1 MARSKHKQKASFAGI
16 PRVVMECP
24 DYTNL
29 SGSAIRLLVELA
41 CAYKGGNNGD
51 LSPAWTLMKE
61 RGFRSKATLTRV
73 IKELVA
79 AEMIML
85 TRQGQ
90 FIRNRAGLYALTWA
104 SIDECAG
111 KQLDE
116 SPTRT
121 PPRNFS
127 LERQQGW
134 PRKLDPPEQKLNRK
148 GTKTAPKPL
157 LRAVN

>member
-16 PRVVMECP
+16 PRIVMECP

-29 SGSAIRLLVELA
+29 SSNAIRLLVELA
-41 CAYKGGNNGD
+41 YSYKGGNNGD
-51 LSPAWTLMKE
+51 LCPAWTLMKE

-90 FIRNRAGLYALTWA
+90 FIRNKAGLYALTWA
-104 SIDECAG
+104 SIDECSG
-111 KQLDE
+111 KYLDE

-134 PRKLDPPEQKLNRK
+134 PRKLDPPVQKLYRK
-148 GTKTAPKPL
+148 GTETELKVV

>member
-1 MARSKHKQKASFAGI
+1 MARSKHTQTASFAGI

-61 RGFRSKATLTRV
+61 RGFRSKATLTKA

>member
-1 MARSKHKQKASFAGI
+1 MAGSKHKQKASFAGI
-16 PRVVMECP
+16 PRIVMECP

-29 SGSAIRLLVELA
+29 SSSAIRLLVELA

-51 LSPAWTLMKE
+51 LCPAWTLMKL

-90 FIRNRAGLYALTWA
+90 FIRKKAGLYALTWA
-104 SIDECAG
+104 PIDECAG
-111 KQLDE
+111 KYLDE
-116 SPTRT
+116 SPTHT
-121 PPRNFS
+121 APRNFS

>member
-24 DYTNL
+24 DYTSL
-29 SGSAIRLLVELA
+29 SASAIRLLVELA
-41 CAYKGGNNGD
+41 YSYKGGNNGD
-51 LSPAWTLMKE
+51 LCPAWTLMKE
-61 RGFRSKATLTRV
+61 RGFRSKATLTRA

-90 FIRNRAGLYALTWA
+90 FIRNKAGLYALTWA
-104 SIDECAG
+104 PINECSG
-111 KQLDE
+111 KHLDE

-134 PRKLDPPEQKLNRK
+134 PRKLDLPEQKLYRK
-148 GTKTAPKPL
+148 GTETELKVV
-157 LRAVN
+157 LRVVN

>member
-1 MARSKHKQKASFAGI
+1 MARVKHKQLSSFAGI

-41 CAYKGGNNGD
+41 YSYKGGNNGD
-51 LSPAWTLMKE
+51 LCPAWTLMKE
-61 RGFRSKATLTRV
+61 RGFRSKATLTKA

-79 AEMIML
+79 AGMIIL

-90 FIRNRAGLYALTWA
+90 FIRNKAGLYALTWA
-104 SIDECAG
+104 PIDECSG
-111 KQLDE
+111 KYLDE

-134 PRKLDPPEQKLNRK
+134 PRKLDPPEQKLYRK
-148 GTKTAPKPL
+148 GTETEPKVV
-157 LRAVN
+157 LRVAN

>member
-1 MARSKHKQKASFAGI
+1 MARTKHKQKASFAGI
-16 PRVVMECP
+16 PRMVMECP
-24 DYTNL
+24 DYINL
-29 SGSAIRLLVELA
+29 SSNAIRLLVELS
-41 CAYKGGNNGD
+41 CSYKGGNNGD
-51 LSPAWTLMKE
+51 LCPAWTLMKE

-79 AEMIML
+79 AEMIIL

>member
-16 PRVVMECP
+16 PRIVMECP

-29 SGSAIRLLVELA
+29 SSNAIRLLVELA
-41 CAYKGGNNGD
+41 YSYKGGNNGD
-51 LSPAWTLMKE
+51 LCPAWTLMKE

-79 AEMIML
+79 AEMITL

-90 FIRNRAGLYALTWA
+90 FIRNKAGLYALTWA
-104 SIDECAG
+104 PINECSG
-111 KQLDE
+111 KHLDE
-116 SPTRT
+116 SPTRA

-134 PRKLDPPEQKLNRK
+134 PRKLAPPEQNLNRK
-148 GTKTAPKPL
+148 GTKNVPKPF

>member
-61 RGFRSKATLTRV
+61 RGFRSKATLTRA

-79 AEMIML
+79 AEMIIL

-90 FIRNRAGLYALTWA
+90 SIKNRAGLYALTWA

>member
-1 MARSKHKQKASFAGI
+1 MARVKHKQKTSFAGI
-16 PRVVMECP
+16 PRLVMQCP
-24 DYTNL
+24 DYIRL
-29 SGSAIRLLVELA
+29 SGSAIKLLILLA
-41 CAYKGGNNGD
+41 CQFTGWNNGN
-51 LSPAWTLMKE
+51 LCPAWTLMKD
-61 RGFRSKATLTRV
+61 RGFSSKSTLSKA
-73 IKELVA
+73 IQELLA
-79 AEMIML
+79 AEMIIL

-90 FIRNRAGLYALTWA
+90 FIRNKAGLYALTWEP
-104 SIDECAG
+104 INECAG
-111 KQLDE
+111 KNLDE

-121 PPRNFS
+121 APRNFS

>member
-61 RGFRSKATLTRV
+61 RGFRSKATLTRA

-90 FIRNRAGLYALTWA
+90 FIKNRAGLYALTWA

-127 LERQQGW
+127 LEHQQGW

>member
-29 SGSAIRLLVELA
+29 SASAIRLLVELA
-41 CAYKGGNNGD
+41 YSYRGGNNGD
-51 LSPAWTLMKE
+51 LCPAWALMKE

-90 FIRNRAGLYALTWA
+90 FIRNKASLYALTWA
-104 SIDECAG
+104 PIDECSG
-111 KQLDE
+111 KDLEE
-116 SPTRT
+116 SSTRI
-121 PPRNFS
+121 PSRNFS
-127 LERQQGW
+127 LEKQQGW
-134 PRKLDPPEQKLNRK
+134 PRKLDQPVRKLYRK
-148 GTKTAPKPL
+148 GTETVPKVV
-157 LRAVN
+157 LRAVI

>member
-1 MARSKHKQKASFAGI
+1 MGRAKHKQNASFAGI

-24 DYTNL
+24 DYINL
-29 SGSAIRLLVELA
+29 NSNAIRLLVELA
-41 CAYKGGNNGD
+41 YSYKGGNNGD
-51 LSPAWTLMKE
+51 LCPAWTLMKE

-90 FIRNRAGLYALTWA
+90 FIRHKASLYALTWA
-104 SIDECAG
+104 PIDECSG
-111 KQLDE
+111 KYLEE
-116 SPTRT
+116 SPTIT

-134 PRKLDPPEQKLNRK
+134 PRKLDQPVHKLYRK
-148 GTKTAPKPL
+148 GTETVPKVI

>member
-16 PRVVMECP
+16 PRIVMECP

-29 SGSAIRLLVELA
+29 SSNAIRLLVELA
-41 CAYKGGNNGD
+41 YSYKGGNNGD
-51 LSPAWTLMKE
+51 LCPAWTFMKE

-90 FIRNRAGLYALTWA
+90 FIRKKAGLYALTWA
-104 SIDECAG
+104 PIDECAG
-111 KQLDE
+111 KYLDE
-116 SPTRT
+116 SPTHT
-121 PPRNFS
+121 APRNFS
-127 LERQQGW
+127 LEHQQGW

-148 GTKTAPKPL
+148 GTKTVPKPL
-157 LRAVN
+157 LRAVH

>member
-29 SGSAIRLLVELA
+29 SASAIRLLVELA
-41 CAYKGGNNGD
+41 YSYKGGNNGD
-51 LSPAWTLMKE
+51 LCPAWTLMKE

-90 FIRNRAGLYALTWA
+90 FIRNKAGLYALTWA
-104 SIDECAG
+104 SIDECSG
-111 KQLDE
+111 KHLDE

-134 PRKLDPPEQKLNRK
+134 PRKLDQPVQKLYRK
-148 GTKTAPKPL
+148 GTETVPKVV
-157 LRAVN
+157 LRAVS

>member
-61 RGFRSKATLTRV
+61 RGFRSKATLTRA

-79 AEMIML
+79 AEMIIL

-90 FIRNRAGLYALTWA
+90 FIKNRAGLYALTWA

-148 GTKTAPKPL
+148 GTKTVPKPL

>member
-1 MARSKHKQKASFAGI
+1 LSRVKHKQKASFAGI

-24 DYTNL
+24 DYINL
-29 SGSAIRLLVELA
+29 SGSAIRLLNEMA
-41 CAYKGGNNGD
+41 CQFKGGNNGD
-51 LSPAWTLMKE
+51 LCPAWTLMKE
-61 RGFRSKATLTRV
+61 RGFRSKSTLTKA
-73 IKELVA
+73 IQELVA

-90 FIRNRAGLYALTWA
+90 FIRKKAGLYALTWT
-104 SIDECAG
+104 SIDDCAG
-111 KQLDE
+111 KHLDE
-116 SPTRT
+116 LPTRT

-134 PRKLDPPEQKLNRK
+134 PKKLDSPVRKLYRK
-148 GTKTAPKPL
+148 GTKTVPKAF

>member
-1 MARSKHKQKASFAGI
+1 MGRVKHKQKASFAGI
-16 PRVVMECP
+16 PRVVMKCP

-61 RGFRSKATLTRV
+61 RGFRSKATLTRA

-90 FIRNRAGLYALTWA
+90 FIKNRAGLYALTWA

-121 PPRNFS
+121 PPRNFP

-134 PRKLDPPEQKLNRK
+134 PRKLDPPEQNLNRK
-148 GTKTAPKPL
+148 GTKTAPKRL

>member
-16 PRVVMECP
+16 PRIVMECP

-29 SGSAIRLLVELA
+29 SSNAIRLLVELA
-41 CAYKGGNNGD
+41 YSYKGGNNGD
-51 LSPAWTLMKE
+51 LCPAWTFMKE
-61 RGFRSKATLTRV
+61 RGFRSKATLTKA

-79 AEMIML
+79 AEMIIL

-148 GTKTAPKPL
+148 GTKTVPKPL
-157 LRAVN
+157 LRAVH

>member
-1 MARSKHKQKASFAGI
+1 MGRVKHKQKASFAGI
-16 PRVVMECP
+16 PRLVMECP

-29 SGSAIRLLVELA
+29 SSNAIRLLVELA
-41 CAYKGGNNGD
+41 YSYKGGNNGD
-51 LSPAWTLMKE
+51 LCPAWTLMKE

-134 PRKLDPPEQKLNRK
+134 PRKSDPPEQKQYRK
-148 GTKTAPKPL
+148 GTETELKVV

>member
-29 SGSAIRLLVELA
+29 SASAIRLLVELA
-41 CAYKGGNNGD
+41 YSYKGGNNGD
-51 LSPAWTLMKE
+51 LCPAWTLMKE

-90 FIRNRAGLYALTWA
+90 FIRNKAGLYALTWA

-116 SPTRT
+116 SPTRK